1 MWGPALRVKSH
12 QLARIHTSTYKVTD
26 KEIHCLF
33 PKPVCYLYQLFK
45 ETLATIDDS
54 KGTAYSLKWVRVKRG
69 FVKEEA
75 LRLLRT
81 NAVREAFELKKRE
94 FVTRPIVW
102 GYPLDLVEK
111 ILAEVQFSSRNR
123 ALKKRTENI
132 LKDFAVLHD
141 FQPC

>member
-1 MWGPALRVKSH
+1 M
-12 QLARIHTSTYKVTD
+12 
-26 KEIHCLF
+26 F

-45 ETLATIDDS
+45 KTLATIDDS

-81 NAVREAFELKKRE
+81 NAVKEAFELKKRE

-102 GYPLDLVEK
+102 GYPQDLVEK
-111 ILAEVQFSSRNR
+111 ILAEVKFSSRNT

-132 LKDFAVLHD
+132 
-141 FQPC
+141 

>member
-1 MWGPALRVKSH
+1 M
-12 QLARIHTSTYKVTD
+12 
-26 KEIHCLF
+26 
-33 PKPVCYLYQLFK
+33 
-45 ETLATIDDS
+45 ATIDNS
-54 KGTAYSLKWVRVKRG
+54 ESNAYPLKWVRDKKG
-69 FVKEEA
+69 FVKGEV

-81 NAVREAFELKKRE
+81 DSVRESFELRKRE
-94 FVTRPIVW
+94 FLTCFIER
-102 GYPLDLVEK
+102 GYPEDLVER